1 MKRITFILTGT
12 FIAAWFAWPGTAFAQ
27 ANKNDDQ
34 YFPEPQSDEDMRV
47 IESKKNMLSS
57 GVQYGGW
64 ITPVIIYQEAPENKL
79 ATSVS
84 TVRLWLKTY
93 LWNDSYLYVRGK
105 DTYTAV
111 ISQKGASRTKNKN
124 VADLDLGFI
133 AMATKRR
140 DVDFTVGRKYF
151 LLGQGLVLDG
161 RGDGAEFNYYSKYI
175 NIKALAS
182 WTGWL
187 VKDDNP
193 YGLSDRDIA
202 TGAKRLFAGGR
213 LSTQWFN
220 QTLYAFGLAQLD
232 YGKERYETD
241 KQLLSV
247 LAGSDFGLRYYSQ
260 RTRYQSQY
268 YGAGIEGIIWS
279 GLSYAGEFI
288 MERGRSYLSG
298 YTSTREIVAYAGI
311 FKLNYY
317 INVLL
322 KPVVM
327 LQYGFGSGDVNRED
341 YRLPNGNLWGKD
353 RGFLYFGTFVGGYAL
368 RPYLANMHV
377 ISASVAF
384 SPFSWSDMWYV
395 KNMTIIMKYL
405 YYLKYKT
412 LSPINYGLDAT
423 RPYRDIGH
431 GVDAALRWLIFS
443 DLSFFV
449 NYGLFIPGKAFGYY
463 YDYTYGTITYSS
475 KAYRHFV
482 MGGFNISF

>member
-1 MKRITFILTGT
+1 
-12 FIAAWFAWPGTAFAQ
+12 
-27 ANKNDDQ
+27 
-34 YFPEPQSDEDMRV
+34 
-47 IESKKNMLSS
+47 
-57 GVQYGGW
+57 
-64 ITPVIIYQEAPENKL
+64 
-79 ATSVS
+79 
-84 TVRLWLKTY
+84 
-93 LWNDSYLYVRGK
+93 
-105 DTYTAV
+105 
-111 ISQKGASRTKNKN
+111 
-124 VADLDLGFI
+124 
-133 AMATKRR
+133 
-140 DVDFTVGRKYF
+140 
-151 LLGQGLVLDG
+151 
-161 RGDGAEFNYYSKYI
+161 
-175 NIKALAS
+175 
-182 WTGWL
+182 
-187 VKDDNP
+187 
-193 YGLSDRDIA
+193 
-202 TGAKRLFAGGR
+202 
-213 LSTQWFN
+213 
-220 QTLYAFGLAQLD
+220 
-232 YGKERYETD
+232 
-241 KQLLSV
+241 
-247 LAGSDFGLRYYSQ
+247 
-260 RTRYQSQY
+260 
-268 YGAGIEGIIWS
+268 
-279 GLSYAGEFI
+279 
-288 MERGRSYLSG
+288 
-298 YTSTREIVAYAGI
+298 
-311 FKLNYY
+311 LNYY